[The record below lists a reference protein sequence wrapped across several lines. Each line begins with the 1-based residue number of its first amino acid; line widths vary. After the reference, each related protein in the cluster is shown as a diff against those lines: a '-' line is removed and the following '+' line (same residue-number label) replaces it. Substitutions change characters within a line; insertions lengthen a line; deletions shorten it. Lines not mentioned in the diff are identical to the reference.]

1 MNTLKKNIIA
11 QYGKAGKEWLSQI
24 PNFVQTYSKKWNLTH
39 LEQATNLSYNS
50 IEMGLKNN
58 HHIVLKFSI
67 NTLSLEREAKAL
79 QIFAGFGAVNV
90 LEHEPGALLLERA
103 LPGTSLKK
111 FFPQKDLDAVK
122 IVCTI
127 IKKLHQAPIPP
138 NHSFPHIKD
147 WLTHL
152 DKEWDIPHE
161 YLVKAQTMKDFLFQ
175 TSGPDVLLH
184 ADLHHDNILK
194 HSNEW
199 VVIDPKGVI
208 GDPAYEPAA
217 FIRNPT
223 PELLQDDDAHRC
235 ISNRIEA
242 FSQKLGIDP
251 NRIHAWCFIQAV
263 LAWIWALEDNT
274 DPMYFRSLT
283 ELFDEG
289 NHDGNISLLNH

>member
-39 LEQATNLSYNS
+39 LEQATNLSYNY

-122 IVCTI
+122 IVSTV
-127 IKKLHQAPIPP
+127 IKKLHQAPIPA
-138 NHSFPHIKD
+138 NNSFHHIKD
-147 WLTHL
+147 WLALL
-152 DKEWDIPHE
+152 DKEWDIPPK
-161 YLVKAQTMKDFLFQ
+161 YLNKARALKNSLLQ
-175 TSGPDVLLH
+175 TSGSEVLLH

-194 HSNEW
+194 NSNEW
-199 VVIDPKGVI
+199 VVIDPKGVL

-217 FIRNPT
+217 FIRNPI
-223 PELLQDDDAHRC
+223 PELLLYQDAHNFIR
-235 ISNRIEA
+235 NRIET
-242 FSQKLGIDP
+242 FSQKLEIDAH
-251 NRIHAWCFIQAV
+251 RIHSWCFVQAV

-283 ELFDEG
+283 ELFNEG
-289 NHDGNISLLNH
+289 NHNGNISLLNH